1 MQGKNRC
8 PTLQTNF
15 ACTYFLRDQSAL
27 DRLNENLQ
35 MFWEIDEVHTAYET
49 PVIRLEEQLAMRSA
63 ENSIAYENQMYR
75 IGIPWKESQPILPD
89 NYDMAVR
96 RLENTEKR
104 LKKIVGHS
112 SRI

>member
-1 MQGKNRC
+1 M
-8 PTLQTNF
+8 
-15 ACTYFLRDQSAL
+15 
-27 DRLNENLQ
+27 
-35 MFWEIDEVHTAYET
+35 HTAYET

-96 RLENTEKR
+96 TLKNTVDGCCYRGQANNGNFEGIR
-104 LKKIVGHS
+104 YSNV
-112 SRI
+112 